1 MDTSTLPTKNNL
13 MRIKD
18 KLKLSKQ
25 GHDLLEKKKFILTVE
40 KKKYENKRNELRKK
54 VYTLM
59 QEASDAF
66 VNASIDIGI
75 DELINV
81 ANGIKVDNNVDIKYK
96 SIMGVEIPSV
106 IFEDKAL
113 DISYGLYGSTISVDI
128 AVNKFYEIKKNL
140 IQLAELEATIVRLEK
155 NISKVRKRSNA
166 LKDIVIPEEEELYKK
181 IQDILEER
189 DREEFT
195 RLKVIK
201 SKNKS

>member
-40 KKKYENKRNELRKK
+40 KKKYENKKK
-54 VYTLM
+54 VKALM
-59 QEASDAF
+59 EEANQAL

-75 DELINV
+75 DELINI
-81 ANGIKVDNNVDIKYK
+81 ANGINTDDNIDIKYK
-96 SIMGVEIPSV
+96 SVMGVEIPSV
-106 IFEDKAL
+106 VFEEKKVELSYAL
-113 DISYGLYGSTISVDI
+113 YSTTISVDV
-128 AVNKFYEIKKNL
+128 AVSKFKEIKKFL
-140 IQLAELEATIVRLEK
+140 IQLAELDSTIIRLEK
-155 NISKVRKRSNA
+155 NISKVQKRSNA
-166 LKDIVIPEEEELYKK
+166 LKDIVIPEEEELYKQ

-201 SKNKS
+201 GRT

>member
-40 KKKYENKRNELRKK
+40 KKKYENKKKELNQK
-54 VYTLM
+54 VKALM
-59 QEASDAF
+59 EEANQAL

-75 DELINV
+75 DELINI
-81 ANGIKVDNNVDIKYK
+81 ANGINTDDNIDIKYK
-96 SIMGVEIPSV
+96 SVMGVEIPSV
-106 IFEDKAL
+106 VFEEKKVELSYAL
-113 DISYGLYGSTISVDI
+113 YSTTISVDV
-128 AVNKFYEIKKNL
+128 AVSKFKEIKKFL
-140 IQLAELEATIVRLEK
+140 IQLAELDSTIIRLEK
-155 NISKVRKRSNA
+155 NISKVQKRSNA
-166 LKDIVIPEEEELYKK
+166 LKDIVIPEEEELYKQ

-201 SKNKS
+201 GRT

>member
-13 MRIKD
+13 IRVKE

-40 KKKYENKRNELRKK
+40 KNKYEKKKNELSNKIQNLIQDAKK
-54 VYTLM
+54 
-59 QEASDAF
+59 AF
-66 VNASIDIGI
+66 INASIDIGI
-75 DELINV
+75 DELINI
-81 ANGIKVDNNVDIKYK
+81 ANGMKIDDNIDIKYK

-106 IFEDKAL
+106 VYDEKDIE
-113 DISYGLYGSTISVDI
+113 ISYGLYSTTISVDI
-128 AVNKFYEIKKNL
+128 AVSKYYDIKRNIIK
-140 IQLAELEATIVRLEK
+140 LAELEATIKRLEK
-155 NISKVRKRSNA
+155 NILKVQKRSNA
-166 LKDIVIPEEEELYKK
+166 LKDIVIPEEEKLEKE

-201 SKNKS
+201 GK